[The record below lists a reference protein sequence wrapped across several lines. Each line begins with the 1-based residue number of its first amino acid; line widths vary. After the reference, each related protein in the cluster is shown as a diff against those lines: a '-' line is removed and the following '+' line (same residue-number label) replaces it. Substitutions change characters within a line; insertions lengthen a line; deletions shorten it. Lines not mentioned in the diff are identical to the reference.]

1 MIRSRICLFL
11 MLLISTPAFAAGPM
25 IRDAWVRQP
34 PPGANAAGY
43 LTLHNPGPKALHI
56 VGARSPACARAE
68 LHRTVVEGDVAR
80 MSRADRLEVP
90 AGGELVLAPRGLH
103 LMLFEPK
110 PMRPG
115 DQVELILELEG
126 GETVSTRA
134 EVRKQ
139 APAAE
144 HHGHH

>member
-1 MIRSRICLFL
+1 MIRSRLCLFL
-11 MLLISTPAFAAGPM
+11 VLLISAPAFAGEPM

-43 LTLHNPGPKALHI
+43 LTLHNPGPDALHI

-68 LHRTVVEGDVAR
+68 LHRTVVEGGVAR
-80 MSRADRLEVP
+80 MSRVERLEVP
-90 AGGELVLAPRGLH
+90 AGGEVALTPRGLH

-115 DQVELILELEG
+115 DRLELILELEG

-134 EVRKQ
+134 EVRTQ
-139 APAAE
+139 APADE
-144 HHGHH
+144 HHEHH